1 MTAEQYQ
8 NSRSIVS
15 VTTCR
20 KTKPDNEFITLHKQQ
35 SELIMIQM
43 QEKQENELVKSE
55 TRMRKIIPNAQAR
68 EQGLDDSTST
78 AGLIH

>member
-1 MTAEQYQ
+1 MQ
-8 NSRSIVS
+8 
-15 VTTCR
+15 C
-20 KTKPDNEFITLHKQQ
+20 
-35 SELIMIQM
+35 ELIMIQM
-43 QEKQENELVKSE
+43 QEKQEHELVKSE